1 MWSMGCI
8 FFEMAHK
15 RPLFYGDSE
24 IGQIFKIF
32 KIMGTPSDEN
42 WQGISDLPD
51 FKASFPQWKVDNPY
65 ESLKKLCIN
74 MDETAI
80 DLLYKLV

>member
-1 MWSMGCI
+1 MWSVGCI

-32 KIMGTPSDEN
+32 KIMGTPTHDT
-42 WQGISDLPD
+42 WQGIGELPE
-51 FKASFPQWKVDNPY
+51 FKFSFPQWKVDANANL
-65 ESLKKLCIN
+65 LKMCVN

-80 DLLYKLV
+80 DLLTKMV